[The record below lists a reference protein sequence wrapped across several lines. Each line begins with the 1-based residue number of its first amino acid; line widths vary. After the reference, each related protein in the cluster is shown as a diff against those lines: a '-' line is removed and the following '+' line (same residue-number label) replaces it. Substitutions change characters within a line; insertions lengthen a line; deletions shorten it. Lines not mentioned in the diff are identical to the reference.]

1 MTRRLT
7 VTLTHRMK
15 ITALKTFPLHATRDT
30 FVVKV
35 ETDEGIYGLGEGG
48 CSSRELAE
56 EAVVRHFS
64 GFLVGMDPTRIEH
77 IWQKCY
83 RSNYHEGG
91 RVLTGAIS
99 AIDIALWDI
108 AGKKL
113 GVPVYKLLGGA
124 CRERVYGF
132 RTASSLAGPLPTVIE
147 ECQRLIDE
155 GWPCLRFPPTQ
166 PVPGWAK
173 ERHAADEDRVNMF
186 EPRASIADT
195 AARFAEVWSK
205 LDKSIPLGLDYHHR
219 LSVAEA
225 ASFCHMLPPGSMAFL
240 EEPIRAETPDAYAV
254 LRQMTGVPFAIG
266 EEWSSKWQ
274 ALPYVE
280 RALTNFCR
288 LDVCNIGGLTE
299 AKKVAGWCEAHYIDL
314 MPHNPLGPVCTA
326 ATAHLC
332 FATNNFAWME
342 IIPSI
347 NDSSPDV
354 FPVQLERQGAYFPL
368 PTRPGLG
375 VEFDE
380 LAAAKHPHSM
390 KDMPHFHKPD
400 GSHTNW

>member
-1 MTRRLT
+1 
-7 VTLTHRMK
+7 MK
-15 ITALKTFPLHATRDT
+15 ITRIKTFPLHATRDT
-30 FVVKV
+30 FIVKV

-56 EAVVRHFS
+56 EAAVKHFS
-64 GFLVGMDPTRIEH
+64 QFLVGMDPSRIEH

-108 AGKKL
+108 MGKKL
-113 GVPVYKLLGGA
+113 GLPVYRLLGGA
-124 CRERVYGF
+124 VRDRVYGF
-132 RTASSLAGPLPTVIE
+132 RSTRSVDAPGCLE
-147 ECQRLIDE
+147 ECQKFIEE
-155 GWPCLRFPPTQ
+155 GWPCLRVGPTQ
-166 PVPGWAK
+166 AIPGWAGELHK
-173 ERHAADEDRVNMF
+173 ADPDRGNMF
-186 EPRASIADT
+186 EPRASIAVT
-195 AARFAEVWSK
+195 AEHFIKLWEK
-205 LDKSIPLGLDYHHR
+205 LDKRIPLGMDYHHR

-225 ASFCHMLPPGSMAFL
+225 ATFCHMLPPGSMAYL
-240 EEPIRAETPDAYAV
+240 EEPIRDETPDAYAM
-254 LRQMTGVPFAIG
+254 LRQMTGMPFAIG

-280 RALTNFCR
+280 RGLTNFCR

-326 ATAHLC
+326 ATVHMC
-332 FATNNFAWME
+332 FAVNNFCWVE
-342 IIPSI
+342 VNPSI

-354 FPVQLERQGAYFPL
+354 FPVQIERRGAYFPL
-368 PTRPGLG
+368 PTKPGLG

>member
-1 MTRRLT
+1 MQ
-7 VTLTHRMK
+7 
-15 ITALKTFPLHATRDT
+15 ITAIKTFPMNVGRDV

-56 EAVVRHFS
+56 AAAVEHYAR
-64 GFLVGMDPTRIEH
+64 FLVGMDPTRIEH

-108 AGKKL
+108 LGKKL
-113 GVPVYKLLGGA
+113 GVPVYQLLGGA
-124 CRERVYGF
+124 CRGRVFGF
-132 RTASSLAGPLPTVIE
+132 PTTGIGQQD
-147 ECQRLIDE
+147 CLRQCRDLIAE
-155 GWPCLRFPPTQ
+155 GWPCIRLHAAT
-166 PVPGWAK
+166 PVPSWAADL
-173 ERHAADEDRVNMF
+173 HAADPDRANMF
-186 EPRASIADT
+186 EPRASIAET
-195 AARFAEVWSK
+195 AERLAEMRRQ
-205 LDKSIPLGLDYHHR
+205 LDGSVPLGIEYHHR

-225 ASFCHMLPPGSMAFL
+225 GSFCQLAPAGSMAFL
-240 EEPIRAETPDAYAV
+240 EEPIRDETPAAYAA

-274 ALPYVE
+274 ALPYIE
-280 RALTNFCR
+280 KGLTNFCR
-288 LDVCNIGGLTE
+288 LDVCNIGGLSE
-299 AKKVAGWCEAHYIDL
+299 AKKVAGWSEAHYIDI
-314 MPHNPLGPVCTA
+314 MPHNPLGAVCTA
-326 ATAHLC
+326 ATIHLS
-332 FATNNFAWME
+332 FAVNNFAWVE
-342 IIPSI
+342 VNPSL
-347 NDSSPDV
+347 NENADDV
-354 FPVQLERQGAYFPL
+354 FPVQLEREGPFYPL

-380 LAAAKHPHSM
+380 EAAAAHPHSLS
-390 KDMPHFHKPD
+390 DMPHYHKPD

>member
-1 MTRRLT
+1 
-7 VTLTHRMK
+7 MK
-15 ITALKTFPLHATRDT
+15 ITEIKTFPLKAARDI

-56 EAVVRHFS
+56 SEAVKHFS
-64 GFLVGMDPTRIEH
+64 RFLIGMDPMRIEH

-108 AGKKL
+108 MGKKL
-113 GVPVYKLLGGA
+113 GVPVYQLLGGA
-124 CRERVYGF
+124 CRERVFGF
-132 RTASSLAGPLPTVIE
+132 PTVSMSNPDCLAI
-147 ECQRLIDE
+147 CQERIDE
-155 GWPCLRFPPTQ
+155 GWPCLRLGATTPI
-166 PVPGWAK
+166 PGWAK
-173 ERHAADEDRVNMF
+173 ALHEADPDAGNMF
-186 EPRASIADT
+186 EPRASIAET
-195 AARFAEVWSK
+195 VEILGELRAK
-205 LDKSIPLGLDYHHR
+205 LDKAIPLGVEYHHR

-225 ASFCHMLPPGSMAFL
+225 AAFCQQAPIGSMAFL
-240 EEPIRAETPDAYAV
+240 EEPIRDETPEAYAM

-274 ALPYVE
+274 ARPYIE
-280 RALTNFCR
+280 QGLTNFCR
-288 LDVCNIGGLTE
+288 LDVSNIGGLTE
-299 AKKVAGWCEAHYIDL
+299 AMKVAGWSEAHYIDI
-314 MPHNPLGPVCTA
+314 MPHNPLGAVCTA
-326 ATAHLC
+326 ATVHMC
-332 FATNNFAWME
+332 FAVNNFAWVE
-342 IIPSI
+342 FNAGI
-347 NDSSPDV
+347 NESAPDI
-354 FPVQLERQGAYFPL
+354 FPVMLERDGPSFPL

-380 LAAAKHPHSM
+380 IAAAAHPHSLT
-390 KDMPHFHKPD
+390 DMPHFHKPD

>member
-1 MTRRLT
+1 
-7 VTLTHRMK
+7 MK

-56 EAVVRHFS
+56 EAVVKHFS
-64 GFLVGMDPTRIEH
+64 KFLLGMDATRIEH

-108 AGKKL
+108 LGKKL

-124 CRERVYGF
+124 CRDRVFGF
-132 RTASSLAGPLPTVIE
+132 RTIGSVDAPNALDESK
-147 ECQRLIDE
+147 RLIGE
-155 GWPCLRFPPTQ
+155 GWPCLRYAPAQ
-166 PVPGWAK
+166 PVPKWAK
-173 ERHAADEDRVNMF
+173 ALHEADPDRANMF
-186 EPRASIADT
+186 EPRASIALT
-195 AARFAEVWSK
+195 AERFTNLWSK

-225 ASFCHMLPPGSMAFL
+225 ASFCQMLAPGSMAFL
-240 EEPIRAETPDAYAV
+240 EEPIRAETPEAYAM

-274 ALPYVE
+274 ARPYVE
-280 RALTNFCR
+280 RDLTNFCR
-288 LDVCNIGGLTE
+288 LDVCNIGGLSE
-299 AKKVAGWCEAHYIDL
+299 ARKVAGWCEAHYIDL

-326 ATAHLC
+326 ATVHLC
-332 FATNNFAWME
+332 FASNNFAWME
-342 IIPSI
+342 FIPGL
-347 NDSSPDV
+347 NDAAPDV
-354 FPVQLERQGAYFPL
+354 YPVQLERLGPWFPL

-380 LAAAKHPHSM
+380 AAAAKHPHSM